1 LKRNQ
6 GTIKE
11 TVEISGVGLH
21 TGKEI
26 NIRIKP
32 APPDT
37 GVILIRTD
45 LPDQPQIPARV
56 EYAVNYLRRTSL
68 KNGPAEVHTTEHLFA
83 ALMALKID
91 NLEIEIDSEEVPGLD
106 GSSVPFYDLLQDAG
120 VVQQKAQ
127 KKSVTIASPIVVNEE
142 GCTITALPSSEE
154 ALTLSYTL
162 DYKEKGLPSQ
172 YYSYRLDEGTFRN
185 EIAPART
192 FCFEDEAEELLAS
205 GHGQG
210 ATYDNTLVIR
220 DGEVVENTV
229 RFPDEF
235 ARHKVLDMIGDLF
248 LVNADVS
255 GHIVAVKTGHDD
267 NVNLA
272 RKIVDEIQMREVAG
286 TMTSDSVMD
295 IQDVFNLLPHRYPF
309 LLIDK
314 VIELEGYR
322 RAVGIKNVT
331 INEPFF
337 QGHFPGQPIMPG
349 VLILEA
355 MAQLAGVV
363 LLRRMENTGKL
374 AVLWSIDK
382 VKLRKSVIPG
392 DQLRIEIEA
401 TKVKDQVGRV
411 QAWAKVNQKLVA
423 EGVLTFTL
431 VDVA

>member
-1 LKRNQ
+1 MKRNQ

-26 NIRIKP
+26 NIRIQP

-56 EYAVNYLRRTSL
+56 EYAANYLRRTSL

-106 GSSVPFYDLLQDAG
+106 GSAVPFYDLLKDAG

-127 KKSVTIASPIVVNEE
+127 KKSVTITSPIVVNEE
-142 GCTITALPSSEE
+142 GCTITAIPSSEE

-172 YYSYRLDEGTFRN
+172 YFSYRLDEETFRG
-185 EIAPART
+185 EVAPART

-205 GHGQG
+205 GHGKG
-210 ATYDNTLVIR
+210 ATYDNTLVIKN
-220 DGEVVENTV
+220 GEVVENIL

-255 GHIVAVKTGHDD
+255 AHIVAVKTGHDD
-267 NVNLA
+267 NVNMV

-286 TMTSDSVMD
+286 TMTSDTMMD

-309 LLIDK
+309 LLIDR
-314 VIELEGYR
+314 VVELEGYR

-331 INEPFF
+331 FNEPFF

-423 EGVLTFTL
+423 EAVLTFTL

>member
-1 LKRNQ
+1 MKRNQ

-26 NIRIKP
+26 NIRIQP

-56 EYAVNYLRRTSL
+56 EYAANYLRRTSL

-106 GSSVPFYDLLQDAG
+106 GSAVPFYDLLKDAG

-127 KKSVTIASPIVVNEE
+127 KKSVTITSPIVVNEE
-142 GCTITALPSSEE
+142 GCTITAIPSSEE

-172 YYSYRLDEGTFRN
+172 YFSYRLDEETFRG
-185 EIAPART
+185 EVAPART

-205 GHGQG
+205 GHGKG
-210 ATYDNTLVIR
+210 ATYDNTLVIKN
-220 DGEVVENTV
+220 GEVVENIL

-255 GHIVAVKTGHDD
+255 AHIVAVKTGHDD
-267 NVNLA
+267 NVNMA

-286 TMTSDSVMD
+286 TMTSDTMMD

-309 LLIDK
+309 LLIDR
-314 VIELEGYR
+314 VVELEGYR

-331 INEPFF
+331 FNEPFF

-423 EGVLTFTL
+423 EAVLTFTL